1 MLEDRSR
8 LQQEEN
14 LCRAFQLWCPQIFFP
29 KESCDRKIALGKK
42 QVKNF
47 PTARKSRK

>member
-14 LCRAFQLWCPQIFFP
+14 LYCAFQLWCPQIFFP
-29 KESCDRKIALGKK
+29 KESYARKIALEKK
-42 QVKNF
+42 IGEKLS
-47 PTARKSRK
+47 KS